1 MDEKLAKTLRDAV
14 EAYRA
19 ASRRKSKHLDQKVID
34 GHNLKIQLVH
44 DMNRIFKSEEKDT
57 LRSQDICDFLVVMK
71 NRPWGDWRRGR
82 PLIPTSLAY
91 QLKGVGIKPKSVR
104 MSQRTYQCYEKKSLK
119 KTIDENPAPDEAI
132 EPLRSNTYDEYDAEK
147 LVEKFP
153 NHYSLQS
160 DGKAIFIGKTANE
173 ILEEYLEDSN
183 YGTDSD
189 MWYRLVKLVVNISKM
204 EDE

>member
-1 MDEKLAKTLRDAV
+1 MDYKLAKTLQDAV

-19 ASRRKSKHLDQKVID
+19 ASRRKSRHLDQKVID

-44 DMNRIFKSEEKDT
+44 DMDKIFKLEGKDL
-57 LRSQDICDFLVVMK
+57 LRSQDICDCLVVMR
-71 NRPWGDWRRGR
+71 NRPWGDWRKGR

-91 QLKGVGIKPKSVR
+91 QLKGLGIKPRPIR
-104 MSQRTYQCYEKKSLK
+104 MGRRTYQCYEKNNLRKV
-119 KTIDENPAPDEAI
+119 IEENPLSDGSV

-183 YGTDSD
+183 HGTDSD

>member
-1 MDEKLAKTLRDAV
+1 MDERLVKALQEAV

-19 ASRRKSKHLDQKVID
+19 ASRRKSRHSNQREFD
-34 GHNLKIQLVH
+34 GYSLRIQLVH
-44 DMNRIFKSEEKDT
+44 DMDGIFKFEGRDV

-71 NRPWGDWRRGR
+71 DRPWAKWRNGR
-82 PLIPTSLAY
+82 PLIPTSLAH
-91 QLKGVGIKPKSVR
+91 QLKGLGIKS
-104 MSQRTYQCYEKKSLK
+104 SSIQGDQRTYKGYKRDSLK
-119 KTIDENPAPDEAI
+119 KILDEHPIFDGSI
-132 EPLRSNTYDEYDAEK
+132 ESIRSNTYEEYDAKK

-173 ILEEYLEDSN
+173 VLEEYLKNSDH
-183 YGTDSD
+183 GTDSA
-189 MWYRLVKLVVNISKM
+189 MWHRLVKLVVNISKM